1 MQYTMNEYFITSAIS
16 NCICDFKSHE
26 ILKI

>member
-1 MQYTMNEYFITSAIS
+1 MNEYFITSVIS

-26 ILKI
+26 I